1 MAMEGVLTVTELGH
15 LLEAQEA
22 PCVSIFLST
31 HRAAREG
38 EQVPIRFRNLL
49 KLAEERLEGSGI
61 RRPEAK
67 ALLEPAWV
75 LAADSDFWRRQS
87 DGLAVYLSSGT
98 LRAYRLPYP
107 FEESV
112 SVGDAF
118 AIRPLLPLLSEDAR
132 FFVLALSQNEV
143 RLVEGNR
150 SSAREVLLE
159 GFPTS
164 LGEAPEGVD
173 REPHLRYHPGP
184 SAGRGKP
191 SATFHGQSE
200 ATGKTHHKQD
210 VAGFFRRVDAG
221 LHEILR
227 DERAPLL
234 LAGVDYELAQY
245 RELNT
250 YPFLAEA
257 ALVGSPER
265 MTVEDLHQRGWELIR
280 PLLAA
285 RKDEALARYR
295 ELTGTGRV
303 SDDPASCLAAAFQG
317 RVETLFVAAGKEAW
331 GTIGAKGIGVELHDE
346 RQEGDVELLEKAAAE
361 VLRHRRTVYALEEES
376 MPGNAL
382 VAGIFHY

>member
-1 MAMEGVLTVTELGH
+1 
-15 LLEAQEA
+15 
-22 PCVSIFLST
+22 
-31 HRAAREG
+31 
-38 EQVPIRFRNLL
+38 
-49 KLAEERLEGSGI
+49 
-61 RRPEAK
+61 
-67 ALLEPAWV
+67 
-75 LAADSDFWRRQS
+75 
-87 DGLAVYLSSGT
+87 
-98 LRAYRLPYP
+98 
-107 FEESV
+107 
-112 SVGDAF
+112 
-118 AIRPLLPLLSEDAR
+118 
-132 FFVLALSQNEV
+132 
-143 RLVEGNR
+143 
-150 SSAREVLLE
+150 
-159 GFPTS
+159 
-164 LGEAPEGVD
+164 
-173 REPHLRYHPGP
+173 
-184 SAGRGKP
+184 
-191 SATFHGQSE
+191 
-200 ATGKTHHKQD
+200 
-210 VAGFFRRVDAG
+210 
-221 LHEILR
+221 
-227 DERAPLL
+227 
-234 LAGVDYELAQY
+234 VDYELAQY